1 MPPGPMP
8 SPSRTPS
15 RASSRLG
22 GLATLLLAL
31 LAPAPRAEAQ
41 QLAVDQIE
49 IYLTSGDPTRS
60 SAVFNVSNEG
70 DRALQATLYMS
81 DWDRDSTGNNR
92 FFPVGTMRESCK
104 GVLQV
109 FPSQMR
115 LEPHSQQAV
124 RVTLSGSEAQR
135 AACWSVV
142 FVELQ
147 DPVRLQQAGRA
158 VQAVIRVG
166 TKIYVDPAN
175 VLRTADVSDMRL
187 ARHVAAAEE
196 TAAERAD
203 TTRRDLVILL
213 KNTGGTQLR
222 PNGRVEVRRPDN
234 SVVTTVRVEEFPILP
249 GAVRRLAIPLPTLAP
264 GKYVA
269 LTLLDYGGAEIAGGQ
284 VEFEIP

>member
-1 MPPGPMP
+1 MR
-8 SPSRTPS
+8 SVSRTPS
-15 RASSRLG
+15 RVSSRPTRAALV
-22 GLATLLLAL
+22 AALLLV
-31 LAPAPRAEAQ
+31 LAPTRAHGQ

-49 IYLTSGDPTRS
+49 IFLTAGDPTRS

-70 DRALQATLYMS
+70 DRALQASLYMS
-81 DWDRDSTGNNR
+81 DWDRDSTGSNR
-92 FFPVGTMRESCK
+92 FFPIGTLRESCK
-104 GVLQV
+104 GILQV

-124 RVTLSGSEAQR
+124 RVTLTGTDAQR

-175 VLRTADVSDMRL
+175 ILRSADVTDMRL
-187 ARHVAAAEE
+187 ARALAPAGESPAMRLD
-196 TAAERAD
+196 TA
-203 TTRRDLVILL
+203 RRELVVLFR
-213 KNTGGTQLR
+213 NTGGTQLR

-234 SVVTTVRVEEFPILP
+234 SVVTTVKVEEFPILP
-249 GAVRRLAIPLPTLAP
+249 GATRRLAVPLPALAP

-284 VEFEIP
+284 IEFEIP